1 MKKAILIAT
10 LGLAATLGTIG
21 NAGAQVAG
29 ATALGV
35 TITESSRIALGWSAK
50 KSILGKTVYNDSDE
64 KIGKVEDLIIAPDK
78 SVSYLIIGAGGFVG
92 IGRHDVAVPSTQIEE
107 QNGRLVMAGASK
119 EVVKAMPRF
128 EYADDSAKRDRFIAG
143 AERDITKAKA
153 KLSDLEG
160 KAVAAS
166 TDARS
171 TLDKQAGLLQKDV
184 TVAEGKLSE
193 MKNASAKRWKEFEAD
208 VSAATLRLRK
218 WLNTATG

>member
-1 MKKAILIAT
+1 MHA
-10 LGLAATLGTIG
+10 
-21 NAGAQVAG
+21 
-29 ATALGV
+29 
-35 TITESSRIALGWSAK
+35 ESS
-50 KSILGKTVYNDSDE
+50 
-64 KIGKVEDLIIAPDK
+64 
-78 SVSYLIIGAGGFVG
+78 
-92 IGRHDVAVPSTQIEE
+92 IEE

>member
-171 TLDKQAGLLQKDV
+171 TLDKQAGLLQRDV
-184 TVAEGKLSE
+184 TVVEGKRSE

>member
-107 QNGRLVMAGASK
+107 QNGRLVRAGASK